1 MISVVHFCVP
11 VIVSENKKVEE
22 GESLCLPTGVSELH
36 KDNRIQWYY
45 KDECGDILIAEINKE
60 THKYNVVDERFK
72 NKLTLNPKTGDLTIN
87 NIKILHA
94 GLYRLKFKSKMRT
107 KHNRFMVMV
116 TGECI
121 TSLNVLMI
129 LH

>member
-1 MISVVHFCVP
+1 MISVVHFCVA

-22 GESLCLPTGVSELH
+22 GGSLCLPTGVPELH
-36 KDNRIQWYY
+36 KDYCMQWYY
-45 KDECGDILIAEINKE
+45 KDQSEDILIAEINKE
-60 THKYNVVDERFK
+60 THKYNVVERFK
-72 NKLTLNPKTGDLTIN
+72 NKLTLNPQTGDLTIN

-94 GLYRLKFKSKMRT
+94 GLYILKFKSKMRT